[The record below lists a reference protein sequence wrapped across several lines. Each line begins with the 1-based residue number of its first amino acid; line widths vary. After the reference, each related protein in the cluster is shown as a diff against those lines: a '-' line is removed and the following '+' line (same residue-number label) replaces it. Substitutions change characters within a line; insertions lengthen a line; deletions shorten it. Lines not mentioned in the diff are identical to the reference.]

1 MKKFKATFTAPLFVL
16 IIYILALA
24 SNVLRDKLIASEN
37 NIYLSVI
44 ILQILIFV
52 MPAII
57 YCRLKGV
64 GYSMKLNIKLFSP
77 GKLGSVIMSALVLI
91 CGSAI
96 IRFAQIYVGGLDT
109 FGFTMFDQ
117 YRDVAEGGEFLFTA
131 MAFVVMPAI
140 TEEFVFRSIILT
152 EYNEEGLGAIPASLI
167 SALLSSM
174 IFFSFEKLPIYFFAG
189 IIYCMI
195 TYATGSSLTAFLTH
209 MIFNFYGVFAERFVI
224 KAIINPSNRII
235 SVFTFTLLFLILS
248 VIMFGEFEHMLR
260 KMGRNGVPTPS
271 YRLKKADDGKTPDIT
286 ATEAEE
292 EGKGGGAVIGKKL
305 NLNIEALFSPTF
317 LLCMLFFAVAIFGF
331 M

>member
-1 MKKFKATFTAPLFVL
+1 MTKFKSTFTAPLFVL
-16 IIYILALA
+16 VVYILALA
-24 SNVLRDKLIASEN
+24 STALKDKLISSEN

-44 ILQILIFV
+44 ILQILIFI

-57 YCRLKGV
+57 YCRMKGV

-77 GKLGSVIMSALVLI
+77 AKLGSIIMSALVLI
-91 CGSAI
+91 CGSVL
-96 IRFAQIYVGGLDT
+96 IRCVQIYVGGLNS

-117 YRDVAEGGEFLFTA
+117 YRNVTQGGEFLFTA
-131 MAFVVMPAI
+131 MTFAVMPAI

-174 IFFSFEKLPIYFFAG
+174 IFFSLEKLPIFFFSG
-189 IIYCMI
+189 LVYCMI

-209 MIFNFYGVFAERFVI
+209 MIFNFYGVFAEKFVI
-224 KAIINPSNRII
+224 KAILNPSNRII
-235 SVFTFTLLFLILS
+235 SIFTFTLLFLILS

-260 KMGRNGVPTPS
+260 KMGKSGVPTPS
-271 YRLKKADDGKTPDIT
+271 YRLKKTDDGKTPDIA

-292 EGKGGGAVIGKKL
+292 EGEKGGAVISKKFS
-305 NLNIEALFSPTF
+305 LNIEALFSPTF
-317 LLCMLFFAVAIFGF
+317 LLCILFFAVAILGF
-331 M
+331 S